1 MSKFLVRGGYVLTLG
16 PRTSNSAEADVL
28 IDGDKI
34 VEVGPGLRAR
44 DAEVVDGA
52 NSIVMPG
59 FVDTHR
65 HVLESLFRNS
75 GDRSGGETRAQFT
88 PEDIYAGTLIGLLG
102 ATEAGITT
110 VVDWLGHVAGE
121 DQVDAALQ
129 AHADSGLRTVLAMGS
144 DSEDILRKSV
154 ARSKGDRTTI
164 SYASPP
170 PGESTNDRWAVARQL
185 GLRIHAHAG
194 TDPGMPSLGTADLG
208 PDVTLIHCTHL
219 DDRSLDAVAS
229 PGAQISLTPSSEMAG
244 GLGSPPIQRI
254 IDRKIRPGLGVDNE
268 RLAPGDMF
276 AQMRAIISVQHAT
289 YFDLKLAGKAGLP
302 NLLTTREVIRFGTID
317 GANAVGLGS
326 VTGSLEPGKQA
337 DLVLLR
343 TDLPNIVPVNDPI
356 GAVVWGMDT
365 SNVDWVF
372 VAGEPVMRAGA
383 LTADVPRARDL
394 AIRAQTRL
402 ADAAGHLR
410 TASTAE
416 SR

>member
-1 MSKFLVRGGYVLTLG
+1 MSKFLVRGGIVLTLG
-16 PRTSNSAEADVL
+16 PRTSNFAEADVL
-28 IDGDKI
+28 IDGDRI

-44 DAEVVDGA
+44 DAELVDGSH
-52 NSIVMPG
+52 SIVMPG
-59 FVDTHR
+59 FVDSHR
-65 HVLESLFRNS
+65 HVMESLFRNFGDSPS
-75 GDRSGGETRAQFT
+75 GDTTSHNS
-88 PEDIYAGTLIGLLG
+88 PEHLYAATLIGLLG

-110 VVDWLGHVAGE
+110 VVDWLGHVDGE
-121 DQVDAALQ
+121 EQVDAALQ
-129 AHADSGLRTVLAMGS
+129 AHADSGLRTVIAVDS
-144 DSEDILRKSV
+144 DREDILRNSV
-154 ARSKGDRTTI
+154 GRSTGDRTTI
-164 SYASPP
+164 SYGSPT
-170 PGESTNDRWAVARQL
+170 PGASTNDRWALARKL

-194 TDPGMPSLGTADLG
+194 TDRAGSNLGTAALG

-229 PGAQISLTPSSEMAG
+229 ARAQIVVTPCSEMAG

-268 RLAPGDMF
+268 RLGPGDIF

-289 YFDLKLAGKAGLP
+289 YFELKLAGKAGLP

-317 GANAVGLGS
+317 GANAVGLGL

-337 DLVLLR
+337 DFVLLR
-343 TDLPNIVPVNDPI
+343 TDRPNIVPVNDPI

-383 LTADVPRARDL
+383 LAADVPRARDL
-394 AIRAQTRL
+394 AVQAQARM
-402 ADAAGHLR
+402 ADAAGRLT
-410 TASTAE
+410 TASTTDP
-416 SR
+416 R